1 MDNRIPMLEMFGYT
15 TIPEVIQNIHNIPFN
30 IRLHN
35 EYIMKTKSSTQ
46 ALDKIT
52 EEELQA
58 MVIWG
63 TYLIQKYVNKN
74 LMEKPADAETEATP
88 RILLSKREGE
98 LAHQPDVCNSMQDR
112 PWNKKPTN
120 ITTNIDKHHL
130 WMGDSGSSCH
140 FTNTDVGMFNWH
152 PINDE
157 IVFGDGRSAIAT
169 KKGSVCL
176 EAIQRNGTKTLITLD
191 NCKYVPSLAN
201 NLFSITRALA
211 KGWTIG
217 NKGIHIH
224 LQKNGKTIMF
234 DQINSTSSGFVMH
247 AHMRPVPQQQ
257 RTQVPPDMALAA
269 QTRSS
274 GTPRLQKT
282 LSEPNTSL
290 GNRFVKMWSNEIKKE
305 RQKVSENKPTDGWV
319 PTPTTKP
326 LRLGKSSF
334 DINEFHNIMGH
345 VNETYLRN
353 TAQYYGITLTGNL
366 RSCVPCNLAKIHDL
380 PISKKTGVPRTGTP
394 GERIF
399 LDVSYFPNPSIANN
413 KYWLLIVDDAT
424 DMCWSFF
431 LKAKSDL
438 AQTVIH
444 FLYTMRH
451 RGTPVKYIRLDNS
464 GENRSLQQQTTKLFM
479 NLQYEYTAPG
489 TPQQNGRVE
498 RKFAILYEYM
508 RSFLN
513 TANVPQSL
521 RQVLWAEAANH
532 ATDVIN
538 GLITHKNKIPPYN
551 KHFLVYNLRTFLILR
566 LLGNYVW

>member
-1 MDNRIPMLEMFGYT
+1 
-15 TIPEVIQNIHNIPFN
+15 
-30 IRLHN
+30 
-35 EYIMKTKSSTQ
+35 
-46 ALDKIT
+46 
-52 EEELQA
+52 
-58 MVIWG
+58 
-63 TYLIQKYVNKN
+63 
-74 LMEKPADAETEATP
+74 
-88 RILLSKREGE
+88 
-98 LAHQPDVCNSMQDR
+98 
-112 PWNKKPTN
+112 
-120 ITTNIDKHHL
+120 
-130 WMGDSGSSCH
+130 
-140 FTNTDVGMFNWH
+140 MFNWH

-257 RTQVPPDMALAA
+257 RTHVPPDMALAA

-282 LSEPNTSL
+282 LSEPTTSL

-345 VNETYLRN
+345 VNENYLRN
-353 TAQYYGITLTGNL
+353 TAQYYGITLTGDL

-380 PISKKTGVPRTGTP
+380 PISKKNGVPRTGTP

-538 GLITHKNKIPPYN
+538 GLITHKNKIPPYKAFFGTQPTYFPYLKTFGQLCVVASN
-551 KHFLVYNLRTFLILR
+551 QKLKSKMSDRGILCLYLGRVEDHTPDTYRFYNLTTRKVLLSRNVKFMDLMYGDYYTTVSTPTVNNPYEALAYADDDDDEEEQHDHHNPNCNINNNSNNSNYNSGRSFR
-566 LLGNYVW
+566 LPSTVSTYRSCH